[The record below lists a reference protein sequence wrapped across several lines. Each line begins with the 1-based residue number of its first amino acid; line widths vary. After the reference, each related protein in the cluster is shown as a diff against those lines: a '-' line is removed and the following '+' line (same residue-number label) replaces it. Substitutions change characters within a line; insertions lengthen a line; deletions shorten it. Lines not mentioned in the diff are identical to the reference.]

1 MANIA
6 ETAETA
12 ENTQATQG
20 PESQARQQVKVGRV
34 VSNKMDKTVI
44 IAVEKTVTHRLYHRA
59 MKRTSKFAAHDEENR
74 CNIGDVVEIV
84 SSRPLSRTKRWRVRE
99 ILQRAE

>member
-1 MANIA
+1 MA
-6 ETAETA
+6 ELA
-12 ENTQATQG
+12 ENTTEATRG
-20 PESQARQQVKVGRV
+20 RQQVKVGRV

-44 IAVEKTVTHRLYHRA
+44 VAVEKTVTHRLYHRA